1 VSDAGLKE
9 RMDRR
14 PVIGTFLKL
23 PRPEVIEVLAL
34 AGLDFVICDTEHGQ
48 ISETD
53 AHAVIQAGRAAGIAV
68 MVRVPTLDRGQVYR
82 LLEAGSAG
90 IQLSGV
96 TSRAQAGELR
106 ELTSYPPV
114 GSRSLSTAQPAAR
127 YGTVPLADYLGD
139 SNAGTLRIGQLESAR
154 YADSLADIVAALDVA
169 FIGVM
174 DLSVDLGCPGD
185 TGAPEVLA
193 LIERIETAAKGTNT
207 PLGTFA
213 ATPAQARTALDAGYS
228 YIALSSDLAVLT
240 SAAREQFSGLV
251 ARG

>member
-1 VSDAGLKE
+1 ME
-9 RMDRR
+9 RR

-23 PRPEVIEVLAL
+23 PRPEVVEVLAL
-34 AGLDFVICDTEHGQ
+34 TGLDFVICDTEHGQ

-53 AHAVIQAGRAAGIAV
+53 AHAVIQAGRAADIAV
-68 MVRVPTLDRGQVYR
+68 TVRVPTLDRGQVNR
-82 LLEAGSAG
+82 LLEAGAAG

-96 TSRAQAGELR
+96 TSRAQGVELR
-106 ELTSYPPV
+106 DLTSYPPS

-127 YGTVPLADYLGD
+127 YGTVPLQEYLRG

-154 YADSLADIVAALDVA
+154 YADSLEDIVASLNVA

-174 DLSVDLGCPGD
+174 DLSVDVGCPGD

-193 LIERIETAAKGTNT
+193 LIDRVEAAAKATDT

-213 ATPAQARTALDAGYS
+213 ATPQGARAALDSGYR

-240 SAAREQFSGLV
+240 SAAHERFSGLV
-251 ARG
+251 ASG